1 MKAVQPSARHEGP
14 GRSIVIPSRV
24 LAALDHFD
32 PAEQSAVRR
41 SFQELQHLPAGAP
54 ADPRLRRIVGDE
66 PIYLLSAAPQVRLFV
81 RLAPDAPVEVL
92 EIVRPE
98 TLQRMFSAGS
108 WATATG

>member
-24 LAALDHFD
+24 LAALDHFE
-32 PAEQSAVRR
+32 PTEQSAVRQV
-41 SFQELQHLPAGAP
+41 FQELQHLSVGAP
-54 ADPRLRRIVGDE
+54 ADPRLRRIAGDE
-66 PIYLLSAAPQVRLFV
+66 PIYLLSAAPRVRLFV

-98 TLQRMFSAGS
+98 TLQRMFSAPAV
-108 WATATG
+108 ATSRE